1 MGLSLQEKIDTMLYI
16 KEFLVVLV
24 LAVVVI
30 GNLGD
35 VFYDYR
41 EGASITHV
49 LMELSIAI
57 ISFALIA
64 ALTVGIWRQS
74 RSNTRLKAEL
84 ASVSEANDQ
93 ILPPALATAR
103 HELALVLKEQFEI
116 WSLTQ
121 TEREV
126 AMLLL
131 KGLSF
136 KEIAS
141 VRSTMEKT
149 VRQQASA
156 IYKKSNVSGRHAFS
170 AWFIED
176 LL

>member
-1 MGLSLQEKIDTMLYI
+1 MLYI
-16 KEFLVVLV
+16 KEFLAVLV
-24 LAVVVI
+24 LAVVFI

-35 VFYDYR
+35 VLYDYR

-49 LMELSIAI
+49 LMELFIAI
-57 ISFALIA
+57 ISFALIT
-64 ALTVGIWRQS
+64 ALTAGIWRQS

-84 ASVSEANDQ
+84 ASVSETNDQ
-93 ILPPALATAR
+93 TLPPALANAR
-103 HELALVLKEQFEI
+103 HELALVLKEQFET

-141 VRSTMEKT
+141 VRGTMEKT

-156 IYKKSNVSGRHAFS
+156 IYRKANVSGRHAFS

>member
-1 MGLSLQEKIDTMLYI
+1 MLYI
-16 KEFLVVLV
+16 KELIAMLI
-24 LAVVVI
+24 LAVIVA

-35 VFYDYR
+35 VIYDYR
-41 EGASITHV
+41 EGASTAHL

-57 ISFALIA
+57 ISSALIVG
-64 ALTVGIWRQS
+64 LTFGIWKQT
-74 RSNTRLKAEL
+74 RSNNQLKTEL
-84 ASVSEANDQ
+84 ATLSEVNEQ
-93 ILPPALATAR
+93 VLPPALATAR
-103 HELALVLKEQFEI
+103 HELALVLKEQFET
-116 WSLTQ
+116 WKLTL

-141 VRSTMEKT
+141 VRNTMEKT
-149 VRQQASA
+149 VRQQASS
-156 IYKKSNVSGRHAFS
+156 IYKKANVSGRHAFS

>member
-1 MGLSLQEKIDTMLYI
+1 MLYI
-16 KEFLVVLV
+16 KEIIVMSI
-24 LAVVVI
+24 LAVVVA

-35 VFYDYR
+35 VIYDYR
-41 EGASITHV
+41 EGASMAHIF
-49 LMELSIAI
+49 MELAIAVV
-57 ISFALIA
+57 SFALIT
-64 ALTVGIWRQS
+64 ALTIGIWRQS
-74 RSNTRLKAEL
+74 RSNIRLKAEL

-93 ILPPALATAR
+93 ALPPALASAR
-103 HELALVLKEQFEI
+103 HELALVLKKQFED
-116 WSLTQ
+116 WQLTQ

-136 KEIAS
+136 KEIAA

-149 VRQQASA
+149 VRQQAST
-156 IYKKSNVSGRHAFS
+156 IYKKANVSGRHAFS

>member
-1 MGLSLQEKIDTMLYI
+1 MLYI
-16 KEFLVVLV
+16 REFLAMLI
-24 LAVVVI
+24 LAIVVV

-35 VFYDYR
+35 VIYDYR
-41 EGASITHV
+41 EGASTAHL

-57 ISFALIA
+57 VSFALIA
-64 ALTVGIWRQS
+64 GLTVGIWRQS
-74 RSNTRLKAEL
+74 RSNNRLKAEL
-84 ASVSEANDQ
+84 ASFSEANDKP
-93 ILPPALATAR
+93 LPPALATAR
-103 HELALVLKEQFEI
+103 HELGLVLKEQFEV

-141 VRSTMEKT
+141 VRSTLEKT
-149 VRQQASA
+149 VRQQAST
-156 IYKKSNVSGRHAFS
+156 IYKKSGVSGRHSFS

>member
-1 MGLSLQEKIDTMLYI
+1 MLYI
-16 KEFLVVLV
+16 KELIVMFI
-24 LAVVVI
+24 LAIIVA

-35 VFYDYR
+35 VIYDYR
-41 EGASITHV
+41 EGASTAHL

-57 ISFALIA
+57 VSSVLVV
-64 ALTVGIWRQS
+64 ALTVGIWRQT
-74 RSNTRLKAEL
+74 RSNNQLKAEL
-84 ASVSEANDQ
+84 ATLSEVNEQ

-103 HELALVLKEQFEI
+103 HELGLVLKEQFET
-116 WSLTQ
+116 WKLTL

-141 VRSTMEKT
+141 VRNTMEKT
-149 VRQQASA
+149 VRQQASS
-156 IYKKSNVSGRHAFS
+156 IYKKANVSGRHAFS

>member
-1 MGLSLQEKIDTMLYI
+1 MLYI
-16 KEFLVVLV
+16 KEFIAILI
-24 LAVVVI
+24 LAIIVA

-41 EGASITHV
+41 EGASVAHI
-49 LMELSIAI
+49 LMEFTIAI
-57 ISFALIA
+57 VSFALIA
-64 ALTVGIWRQS
+64 ALMVGIFRQS
-74 RSNTRLKAEL
+74 RSNNRLKEEL
-84 ASVSEANDQ
+84 ASYSEAQ
-93 ILPPALATAR
+93 EQALPPAVASAR
-103 HELALVLKEQFEI
+103 HELALVIKEQFET
-116 WSLTQ
+116 WKLTQ

-141 VRSTMEKT
+141 VRETMEKT
-149 VRQQASA
+149 VRQQASS
-156 IYKKSNVSGRHAFS
+156 IYKKASVSGRHAFS